1 MLPSSSR
8 KRKCPSGLWTHS
20 GLETRLVVGCVAD
33 KQGFCLASLKYG
45 NVCKSFLRKL
55 KQNALW
61 YLFLGVLW
69 LQKPGVKSCKKS
81 YFKETCCE
89 LKNALPVLTI
99 PQGWLPNENS
109 VWGEL
114 ELCRPKAKM
123 PWLVFNLLVV
133 THCPHLCQIKGPVT
147 VWLKGLK
154 RINLA
159 GYYLSPI

>member
-8 KRKCPSGLWTHS
+8 KRKCPSDLWIHS

-33 KQGFCLASLKYG
+33 KQGFCLASLRCG
-45 NVCKSFLRKL
+45 NACQKLSEKIKTECFMVSLSWSFVITK
-55 KQNALW
+55 AW
-61 YLFLGVLW
+61 GE
-69 LQKPGVKSCKKS
+69 SCKKS
-81 YFKETCCE
+81 YFKETCYE
-89 LKNALPVLTI
+89 LKNALPVLII
-99 PQGWLPNENS
+99 PQGCLTNENS
-109 VWGEL
+109 AWGEL

-123 PWLVFNLLVV
+123 PWLFLDLLVV

-147 VWLKGLK
+147 VWLNDSK